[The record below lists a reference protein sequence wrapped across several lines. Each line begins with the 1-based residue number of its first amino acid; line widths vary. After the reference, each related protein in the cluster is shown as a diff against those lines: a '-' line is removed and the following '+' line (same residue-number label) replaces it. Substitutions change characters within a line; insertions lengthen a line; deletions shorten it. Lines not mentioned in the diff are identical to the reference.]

1 MKVYDEGMLIEFSV
15 TNYRSILERQT
26 LNLTASAY
34 SELESLNTFAYDTGD
49 SSPRLLR
56 STVLYG
62 PNASGKST
70 LIQALR
76 FVEDQV
82 LNSQKESQAGDAIDV
97 VPFKLT
103 AASREADSEFE
114 ITFVEQGVRYEYGFC
129 CNPRRFTEEWLIA
142 YPLGRAQ
149 KWFHR
154 VYDAKADKDV
164 YKFSTSFLGGKA
176 LHELWRVQTRPNALF
191 FSTVVQLNNE
201 QLKPAF
207 DWFKLRLR
215 VFDSVRGFSPGYTMQ
230 RCSKDDDRKRVVEF
244 MNSADLSIADIQVKE
259 SVFSADSWPKAVPSA
274 IKDEFLKDM
283 AGKKFL
289 ETRFLHKDVN
299 TAETVE
305 FNEAEESDG
314 TRALFAFAGPW
325 LDVIENERVL
335 VVDELDT
342 SLHPLLV
349 HHLVKRLHHS
359 GTKAQLIFTT
369 HDTTL
374 LSQKLLRR
382 DQVWFMEKDEKSA
395 TRLYPLS
402 DFSPRDNEAIER
414 GYLNGRYGGIPFLK
428 DLDFY
433 GV

>member
-1 MKVYDEGMLIEFSV
+1 MLIEFSV

-26 LNLTASAY
+26 LNMAASTY
-34 SELESLNTFAYDTGD
+34 FKELEPLNTFIPDQNGD
-49 SSPRLLR
+49 LPRLVR

-76 FVEDQV
+76 FVKQQV

-97 VPFKLT
+97 APFKLT
-103 AASREADSEFE
+103 AASRAADCEFE
-114 ITFVEQGVRYEYGFC
+114 VTFVEKDVRYEYGFR
-129 CNPRRFTEEWLIA
+129 CNTDRFTEEWLIA

-154 VYDAKADKDV
+154 VFDTEAGKDV
-164 YKFSTSFLGGKA
+164 FKFSPTFLGGRQRQA
-176 LHELWRVQTRPNALF
+176 WASQTRPNALF
-191 FSTVVQLNNE
+191 FSTAIQLNNE
-201 QLKPAF
+201 QLKAAF

-215 VFDSVRGFSPGYTMQ
+215 VIAAAQNLTASYTVT
-230 RCSKDDDRKRVVEF
+230 RCKQTEDKQKILAF
-244 MNSADLSIADIQVKE
+244 MNSADLSIADIELKTE
-259 SVFSADSWPKAVPSA
+259 MFNLEKLSKKMPASVR
-274 IKDEFLKDM
+274 DELGRKM
-283 AGKKFL
+283 AGEEVTTVKFV
-289 ETRFLHKDVN
+289 HANVDGQGS
-299 TAETVE
+299 VE
-305 FNEAEESDG
+305 FDEDEESDG

-349 HHLVKRLHHS
+349 HHLVKRLHHE

-382 DQVWFMEKDEKSA
+382 DQVWFMEKDAKSA

>member
-1 MKVYDEGMLIEFSV
+1 MLIEFSV

-26 LNLTASAY
+26 LNMTASTY
-34 SELESLNTFAYDTGD
+34 FKELESLNTFVPDQDDGV
-49 SSPRLLR
+49 PRLLR

-70 LIQALR
+70 LIQALQ
-76 FVEDQV
+76 FLELQV

-103 AASREADSEFE
+103 AASRAADSEFE
-114 ITFVEQGVRYEYGFC
+114 IAFVEQGVRYEYGFC
-129 CNPRRFTEEWLIA
+129 CNRQRFTEEWLIA

-154 VYDAKADKDV
+154 VFDAEVGKDA
-164 YKFSTSFLGGKA
+164 YKFSTSFLGGRQRQTLA
-176 LHELWRVQTRPNALF
+176 AQTRPNALF
-191 FSTVVQLNNE
+191 FSTAIQLNNE

-215 VFDSVRGFSPGYTMQ
+215 VFDSVHGFSPSYTLQ
-230 RCSKDDDRKRVVEF
+230 RCGKDEDRKRVVAF
-244 MNSADLSIADIQVKE
+244 MNSADLSIADIQLNE
-259 SVFSADSWPKAVPSA
+259 TVFSADSLPKGMPAA
-274 IKDEFLKDM
+274 IRDEFLKDM
-283 AGKKFL
+283 AGRKL
-289 ETRFLHKDVN
+289 VEPRFFHKDVN
-299 TAETVE
+299 TAEAVE
-305 FNEAEESDG
+305 FEESEESDG

-349 HHLVKRLHHS
+349 HHLVKRLHHE

>member
-1 MKVYDEGMLIEFSV
+1 MLIEFSV

-26 LNLTASAY
+26 LNMAASTY
-34 SELESLNTFAYDTGD
+34 FKELESLNTFIPDQDDGV
-49 SSPRLLR
+49 PRLLR
-56 STVLYG
+56 SSVLYG

-70 LIQALR
+70 LIQALQ
-76 FVEDQV
+76 FVKAQI

-103 AASREADSEFE
+103 AASRTADSEFE

-129 CNPRRFTEEWLIA
+129 CNRERFTEEWLIA

-154 VYDAKADKDV
+154 VFDADAGKDA
-164 YKFSTSFLGGKA
+164 YKFSTSFLGGKKR
-176 LHELWRVQTRPNALF
+176 HDIWKEQTRANALF
-191 FSTVVQLNNE
+191 FSTAIQLNNE

-207 DWFKLRLR
+207 DWFKQRLR
-215 VFDSVRGFSPGYTMQ
+215 VFDSVGGLSPSYTLQ
-230 RCSKDDDRKRVVEF
+230 RCGKDEDRQRVVAF
-244 MNSADLSIADIQVKE
+244 MNSADLSIADIQLKE
-259 SVFSADSWPKAVPSA
+259 TVFSADSLLKGMPAA
-274 IKDEFLKDM
+274 IKDEFIKDM
-283 AGKKFL
+283 AGRKL
-289 ETRFLHKDVN
+289 VEPRFFHKDVN
-299 TAETVE
+299 TAEVVE
-305 FNEAEESDG
+305 FEGSEESDG
-314 TRALFAFAGPW
+314 TLALFAFAGPW

-349 HHLVKRLHHS
+349 HHLVKRLHHE

-374 LSQKLLRR
+374 LSPKLLRR
-382 DQVWFMEKDEKSA
+382 DQVWFMEKNDKSA

-402 DFSPRDNEAIER
+402 DFSPRENEAIER

-428 DLDFY
+428 DLDF
-433 GV
+433 

>member
-1 MKVYDEGMLIEFSV
+1 MLIDFSV

-26 LNLTASAY
+26 LSMAASSY
-34 SELESLNTFAYDTGD
+34 FKELEALNTFDVGLADKV
-49 SSPRLLR
+49 PRLLR

-70 LIQALR
+70 LIQALN
-76 FVEDQV
+76 FVQDCI
-82 LNSQKESQAGDAIDV
+82 LSSQKESQSGDVIGT

-103 AASREADSEFE
+103 ANSRAADSAFE
-114 ITFVEQGVRYEYGFC
+114 VTFVEQGVRYEYGFC
-129 CNPRRFTEEWLIA
+129 CNRERFTEEWLFA

-154 VYDAKADKDV
+154 VFDAKAGKDV
-164 YKFSTSFLGGKA
+164 YKFSKSFEGDRKRQDWKA
-176 LHELWRVQTRPNALF
+176 QTRSNALF
-191 FSTVVQLNNE
+191 FSTAIQLNNE

-207 DWFKLRLR
+207 AWFQQRLK
-215 VFDSVRGFSPGYTMQ
+215 VMGSAHNLAAGYTAD
-230 RCSKDDDRKRVVEF
+230 RCKDDAIKSRVIEF
-244 MNSADLSIADIQVKE
+244 INSADLSIADIRLDE
-259 SVFSADSWPKAVPSA
+259 LLFSMEMLPKKLPVAVR
-274 IKDEFLKDM
+274 DELVHGM
-283 AGKKFL
+283 TGKKMPARVTFI
-289 ETRFLHKDVN
+289 HKDIQ
-299 TAETVE
+299 TQEAIE
-305 FNEAEESDG
+305 FDEGEESDG

-325 LDVIENERVL
+325 LDVTDNERVL

-349 HHLVKRLHHS
+349 HHLVKRLHQNNS
-359 GTKAQLIFTT
+359 KAQIIFTT

-382 DQVWFMEKDEKSA
+382 DQVWFMEKDASKA

-402 DFSPRDNEAIER
+402 DFSPRENEAVER

-428 DLDFY
+428 ELDFY

>member
-1 MKVYDEGMLIEFSV
+1 MLIEFSV
-15 TNYRSILERQT
+15 ANFRSILGRQT
-26 LNLTASAY
+26 LSMTASCY
-34 SELESLNTFAYDTGD
+34 FKELESSNTFVPGEDDGV
-49 SSPRLLR
+49 PRLLR

-76 FVEDQV
+76 FVRDQV

-97 VPFKLT
+97 FPFKLT
-103 AASREADSEFE
+103 TASREADSEFE
-114 ITFVEQGVRYEYGFC
+114 ITFFEQGVRYEYGFC
-129 CNPRRFTEEWLIA
+129 CNRERFTEEWLIA

-154 VYDAKADKDV
+154 VFDTKSGKDI
-164 YKFSTSFLGGKA
+164 YKFSGSFLGGKTR
-176 LHELWRVQTRPNALF
+176 HGLWQEQTRPNALF
-191 FSTVVQLNNE
+191 LSTVIQLNNE

-215 VFDSVRGFSPGYTMQ
+215 VVDSVRGLSPSYTLG
-230 RCSKDDDRKRVVEF
+230 RCGKDEDRQRVVKF
-244 MNSADLSIADIQVKE
+244 MNSADLSIADIQLKE
-259 SVFSADSWPKAVPSA
+259 TVFSPDSLPKELPPSLR
-274 IKDEFLKDM
+274 EELMRNM
-283 AGKKFL
+283 AGKKLVEPLF
-289 ETRFLHKDVN
+289 FHKDVN

-305 FNEAEESDG
+305 FDESEESDG
-314 TRALFAFAGPW
+314 TRALFAIAGPW
-325 LDVIENERVL
+325 LDVVENERVL

-349 HHLVKRLHHS
+349 HHIVKSLHHG

-382 DQVWFMEKDEKSA
+382 DQVWFMEKDNKSA
-395 TRLYPLS
+395 THLYPLS

>member
-1 MKVYDEGMLIEFSV
+1 MLIEFSV

-26 LNLTASAY
+26 LSMAASTY
-34 SELESLNTFAYDTGD
+34 FKELESLNTFVPDPDDGV
-49 SSPRLLR
+49 PRLLR

-76 FVEDQV
+76 FAKGQI
-82 LNSQKESQAGDAIDV
+82 LNSHKESQEGEEIDV

-103 AASREADSEFE
+103 AQSRADDSEFE
-114 ITFVEQGVRYEYGFC
+114 ITFVEQGVRYEYGFG
-129 CNPRRFTEEWLIA
+129 CNRQRFTEEWLIA

-154 VYDAKADKDV
+154 VFDAAAGKDA
-164 YKFSTSFLGGKA
+164 YKFSTTFLGGRKRYDWA
-176 LHELWRVQTRPNALF
+176 EETRSNALY
-191 FSTVVQLNNE
+191 FSRVVQLNNE

-207 DWFKLRLR
+207 EWFKQRLR
-215 VFDSVRGFSPGYTMQ
+215 VVESASSLGAGYTVK
-230 RCSKDDDRKRVVEF
+230 RCNVEGDKQKIIAF
-244 MNSADLSIADIQVKE
+244 MNSADLSIADIRLKTELFSPDQV
-259 SVFSADSWPKAVPSA
+259 PKDLPTEVR
-274 IKDEFLKDM
+274 DEFSRRLV
-283 AGKKFL
+283 GKELTTVKFV
-289 ETRFLHKDVN
+289 HADVL
-299 TAETVE
+299 TKEPIE
-305 FNEAEESDG
+305 FSEKEESDG

-349 HHLVKRLHHS
+349 HHLVKRLHHE

-382 DQVWFMEKDEKSA
+382 DQIWFMEKNDQSA
-395 TRLYPLS
+395 TCLYPLS

>member
-1 MKVYDEGMLIEFSV
+1 M
-15 TNYRSILERQT
+15 
-26 LNLTASAY
+26 
-34 SELESLNTFAYDTGD
+34 
-49 SSPRLLR
+49 
-56 STVLYG
+56 
-62 PNASGKST
+62 
-70 LIQALR
+70 
-76 FVEDQV
+76 
-82 LNSQKESQAGDAIDV
+82 LNSQKESQAGDEIDV

-103 AASREADSEFE
+103 AESRAADSEFE
-114 ITFVEQGVRYEYGFC
+114 ITFVEGGVRYEYGFT
-129 CNPRRFTEEWLIA
+129 CNRKRFTEEWLIA

-154 VYDAKADKDV
+154 VFDADADKDV
-164 YKFSTSFLGGKA
+164 YKFSTSFLGGRQRQTWA
-176 LHELWRVQTRPNALF
+176 AQTRPNALF
-191 FSTVVQLNNE
+191 FSTAIQLNNE

-215 VFDSVRGFSPGYTMQ
+215 VFDSISGFSAGYTLR
-230 RCSKDDDRKRVVEF
+230 RCSDEFDRSRIVAF
-244 MNSADLSIADIQVKE
+244 MNSADLSISDIRVKE
-259 SVFSADSWPKAVPSA
+259 SSFSAEFLPKEMPKT
-274 IKDEFLKDM
+274 IRDEFLKDM
-283 AGKKFL
+283 AGKKIV
-289 ETRFLHKDVN
+289 EPRFFHKDVN
-299 TAETVE
+299 TQETVE
-305 FNEAEESDG
+305 FDESEESDG

-325 LDVIENERVL
+325 LDVLENERVL

-349 HHLVKRLHHS
+349 HHLVKRLHHE

>member
-1 MKVYDEGMLIEFSV
+1 MLIEFSV
-15 TNYRSILERQT
+15 TNYRSILERQA
-26 LNLTASAY
+26 LNMIASTY
-34 SELESLNTFAYDTGD
+34 FKELESLNTFVPDQND
-49 SSPRLLR
+49 SVPRLLR

-70 LIQALR
+70 LIQALQ
-76 FVEDQV
+76 FVEWQV
-82 LNSQKESQAGDAIDV
+82 LNSQKESQAGDEIDV

-103 AASREADSEFE
+103 AESRAANSEFE
-114 ITFVEQGVRYEYGFC
+114 VTFVEQGVRYEYGFC
-129 CNPRRFTEEWLIA
+129 CNRARFTEEWLIA
-142 YPLGRAQ
+142 YPQGRAQ

-154 VYDAKADKDV
+154 VFDTEAGKDA
-164 YKFSTSFLGGKA
+164 YKFSASFIGGRQRQVWA
-176 LHELWRVQTRPNALF
+176 AQTRPNALF
-191 FSTVVQLNNE
+191 FSTAIQLNNE

-215 VFDSVRGFSPGYTMQ
+215 VIDSVNGLSSGYTLR
-230 RCSKDDDRKRVVEF
+230 RCAEDAERSRIVEF
-244 MNSADLSIADIQVKE
+244 MNSADLSISDIQVKE
-259 SVFSADSWPKAVPSA
+259 TSFSVDLLPKDMPASVRA
-274 IKDEFLKDM
+274 EVIKDM
-283 AGKKFL
+283 TGKKMM
-289 ETRFLHKDVN
+289 EPRFFHKDVN
-299 TAETVE
+299 TQETVE
-305 FNEAEESDG
+305 FDEFEESDG

-349 HHLVKRLHHS
+349 HHLVKRLHHEDS
-359 GTKAQLIFTT
+359 NAQLIFTT

-382 DQVWFMEKDEKSA
+382 DQVWFMEKDAKCA

-402 DFSPRDNEAIER
+402 DFSPRDSEAVER

>member
-1 MKVYDEGMLIEFSV
+1 MLIDFSV

-26 LNLTASAY
+26 LSMAASSY
-34 SELESLNTFAYDTGD
+34 FKELETLNTFDVGLVEKV
-49 SSPRLLR
+49 PRLLR

-70 LIQALR
+70 LIQALK
-76 FVEDQV
+76 FVKDRV
-82 LNSQKESQAGDAIDV
+82 LNSQKESQAGDAIDT

-103 AASREADSEFE
+103 ADSRAADSEFE
-114 ITFVEQGVRYEYGFC
+114 VTFVEQGVRYEYGFR
-129 CNPRRFTEEWLIA
+129 CNRERFTEEWLFA
-142 YPLGRAQ
+142 YPIGRAQ

-154 VYDAKADKDV
+154 VFDPEAGKDV
-164 YKFSTSFLGGKA
+164 YKFSKSFEGDRKRQDWKA
-176 LHELWRVQTRPNALF
+176 QTRANALF
-191 FSTVVQLNNE
+191 FSTAIQLNNE

-207 DWFKLRLR
+207 DWFKQRLK
-215 VFDSVRGFSPGYTMQ
+215 VIDSAHNLAAGYTVD
-230 RCSKDDDRKRVVEF
+230 RCKDDAVKRRVIAF
-244 MNSADLSIADIQVKE
+244 INSADLSVADIRLEELFFSTDMLPKE
-259 SVFSADSWPKAVPSA
+259 MPIAFR
-274 IKDEFLKDM
+274 EELMRDM
-283 AGKKFL
+283 AGKKMPARVTFIHNDIQTQ
-289 ETRFLHKDVN
+289 E
-299 TAETVE
+299 AIE
-305 FNEAEESDG
+305 FDESEESDG

-325 LDVIENERVL
+325 LDVTDNERVL

-349 HHLVKRLHHS
+349 HHLVKRLHHE

-382 DQVWFMEKDEKSA
+382 DQVWFMEKDASRA

-402 DFSPRDNEAIER
+402 DFSPRENEAVER

-428 DLDFY
+428 ELDFY
-433 GV
+433 GL

>member
-1 MKVYDEGMLIEFSV
+1 MLIEFSV
-15 TNYRSILERQT
+15 TNFRSIFERQT
-26 LNLTASAY
+26 LNMAASTY
-34 SELESLNTFAYDTGD
+34 FKELESLNTFIPDRD
-49 SSPRLLR
+49 DHVPRLLR

-70 LIQALR
+70 LIQALQ
-76 FVEDQV
+76 FVKWQV
-82 LNSQKESQAGDAIDV
+82 LNSQKESQAGDEIDV

-103 AASREADSEFE
+103 AASRAADSEFE
-114 ITFVEQGVRYEYGFC
+114 VTFVEQGVRYEYGFS
-129 CNPRRFTEEWLIA
+129 CNRECFTEEWLIA

-154 VYDAKADKDV
+154 VFDAEVGKDA
-164 YKFSTSFLGGKA
+164 YKFSTSFLGGRQRHTWA
-176 LHELWRVQTRPNALF
+176 TQTRRNALF
-191 FSTVVQLNNE
+191 LSTAIQLNNE

-207 DWFKLRLR
+207 DWFKSRLR
-215 VFDSVRGFSPGYTMQ
+215 VIDSIDGFSASYTLK
-230 RCSKDDDRKRVVEF
+230 RCSDDADRSRIVAF
-244 MNSADLSIADIQVKE
+244 MNSADLSITDIRVKE
-259 SVFSADSWPKAVPSA
+259 TSFSAELLPKDMPASVR
-274 IKDEFLKDM
+274 DEIVKDM
-283 AGKKFL
+283 AGKKMV
-289 ETRFLHKDVN
+289 EPRFFHKDVN
-299 TAETVE
+299 AQDTVE
-305 FNEAEESDG
+305 FDESEESDG
-314 TRALFAFAGPW
+314 TRALFALAGPW
-325 LDVIENERVL
+325 LDVLENERVL

-349 HHLVKRLHHS
+349 HHLVKRLHHE

-382 DQVWFMEKDEKSA
+382 DQVWFMEKDDKSA

>member
-1 MKVYDEGMLIEFSV
+1 MLIEFSV
-15 TNYRSILERQT
+15 TNFRSIFERQT
-26 LNLTASAY
+26 LNMVASTY
-34 SELESLNTFAYDTGD
+34 FKELESLNTFIPDKDDGV
-49 SSPRLLR
+49 PRLLR

-70 LIQALR
+70 LIQALQ
-76 FVEDQV
+76 FVKGQV
-82 LNSQKESQAGDAIDV
+82 LSSQKESQAGDEIDV

-103 AASREADSEFE
+103 ALSRVADSEFE
-114 ITFVEQGVRYEYGFC
+114 VTFVEQGVRYEYGFS
-129 CNPRRFTEEWLIA
+129 CNRMRFTEEWLIA

-154 VYDAKADKDV
+154 VFDAEAGKDA
-164 YKFSTSFLGGKA
+164 YKFSSSFLGGRQRQA
-176 LHELWRVQTRPNALF
+176 WAAQTRPNALF
-191 FSTVVQLNNE
+191 FSTAIQLNNE

-215 VFDSVRGFSPGYTMQ
+215 VINSVREFSASYTLR
-230 RCSKDDDRKRVVEF
+230 RCTDDADRSNIIAF
-244 MNSADLSIADIQVKE
+244 MNSADLSITDIQVNE
-259 SVFSADSWPKAVPSA
+259 ISFSAELLPKDMPASLR
-274 IKDEFLKDM
+274 DGLLKDM
-283 AGKKFL
+283 AGKKML
-289 ETRFLHKDVN
+289 EPRFFHKDVN
-299 TAETVE
+299 TQETVE
-305 FNEAEESDG
+305 FNESEESDG

-325 LDVIENERVL
+325 LDVLENERVL
-335 VVDELDT
+335 IVDELDT

-349 HHLVKRLHHS
+349 HHLVKRLHHE

>member
-1 MKVYDEGMLIEFSV
+1 MLIDFSV

-26 LNLTASAY
+26 LNLAASTY
-34 SELESLNTFAYDTGD
+34 FKELESLNTFIHEQD
-49 SSPRLLR
+49 SVPRLLR

-70 LIQALR
+70 LIEALQFMR
-76 FVEDQV
+76 MQV
-82 LNSQKESQAGDAIDV
+82 LNSQKESQAGDAIEV

-103 AASREADSEFE
+103 AESRLADSEFE
-114 ITFVEQGVRYEYGFC
+114 ITFVEQGIRYEYGFR
-129 CNPRRFTEEWLIA
+129 CNRERFTEEWLFA
-142 YPLGRAQ
+142 YPLNRAQ

-154 VYDAKADKDV
+154 VFDVEAGKDV
-164 YKFSTSFLGGKA
+164 YKFSTSFLGGRQRQNWA
-176 LHELWRVQTRPNALF
+176 TQTRPNALF
-191 FSTVVQLNNE
+191 FSTAIQLNNE

-215 VFDSVRGFSPGYTMQ
+215 VFDSMYGFSAGYTMH
-230 RCSKDDDRKRVVEF
+230 RCENDADRARIVEF
-244 MNSADLSIADIQVKE
+244 MNSADLSISDIQVKE
-259 SVFSADSWPKAVPSA
+259 TIFSPDMIPNSVPASVREE
-274 IKDEFLKDM
+274 ILKDM
-283 AGKKFL
+283 SGKKL
-289 ETRFLHKDVN
+289 KEPRFLRKDVN

-314 TRALFAFAGPW
+314 TRALFALAGPW

-335 VVDELDT
+335 IVDELDT

-349 HHLVKRLHHS
+349 HHLVKRLHHE
-359 GTKAQLIFTT
+359 GNKAQLIFTT

-382 DQVWFMEKDEKSA
+382 DQVWFMEKDSKGA
-395 TRLYPLS
+395 TKLYPLS
-402 DFSPRDNEAIER
+402 DFSPRDTEAVER